1 MPRWC
6 SLLTEDVS
14 KKKQELEQLRN
25 AEKKYQSLIGKRN
38 ELNDIARVIREE
50 RDLLNEKRKELREQM
65 DENKKKRDG
74 LVSKMKKHKELRNEY
89 QRQKKKTGGCF

>member
-1 MPRWC
+1 MM
-6 SLLTEDVS
+6 EDVS

-50 RDLLNEKRKELREQM
+50 RDLLNDKRKELREQM
-65 DENKKKRDG
+65 DKNKKERARM
-74 LVSKMKKHKELRNEY
+74 LVSKLHPSIC
-89 QRQKKKTGGCF
+89 GGTI